1 MNPACT
7 TFIRSLLACTACLLG
22 ACAMRANATPE
33 QPMHAPSV
41 TLERSTCY
49 GNCPSYT
56 VTVSADGQINLAGH
70 AHVQVG
76 IASGL
81 ATPARL
87 ANIFAAVKQAGLR
100 SMRDSYVGSDDGC
113 EMVMSDQPGV
123 KITVVDAEGSKTVDF
138 YNGCTG
144 GVADAVRRRIE
155 QLAWS
160 IDQQLDTARWIGKPA
175 APGAGGVEKA
185 DR

>member
-33 QPMHAPSV
+33 QPMHATSV
-41 TLERSTCY
+41 TLERSPCY

-76 IASGL
+76 M
-81 ATPARL
+81 
-87 ANIFAAVKQAGLR
+87 R

-113 EMVMSDQPGV
+113 KMVMSDQPGV